1 MKQSLLKSSE
11 VFTLDN
17 QGAVQSIHVKLSTSI
32 QIKYQLSLSQDL
44 PIVPTN
50 FRTDSVELVSTYHHR
65 GHNRDFNHQHHHH
78 DHHHLSWSSLPP
90 LAVTVVIII
99 IIICNQPYRHYHNQL
114 SLSWVSSSPSS
125 CHLYNHHY
133 IIIIKVVLGDIH
145 LDNILHVLVEYICMV
160 AYLSHILRS
169 LLSHYLSPLLHYL
182 CYQDTHG
189 YHSCVQSIVRSF
201 ISNSTVDEDKITIRL
216 YRKR

>member
-1 MKQSLLKSSE
+1 MTKYYVDNLYWVLIPETSLCSPCCWWNSPLLKSS
-11 VFTLDN
+11 TLDK

-50 FRTDSVELVSTYHHR
+50 FRKDTVELVSTYHHR
-65 GHNRDFNHQHHHH
+65 GHNRDFNYQHHHH
-78 DHHHLSWSSLPP
+78 DHHHLSWSSSPP

-145 LDNILHVLVEYICMV
+145 LDNILNRTYTTLRLRIQSQM
-160 AYLSHILRS
+160 IL
-169 LLSHYLSPLLHYL
+169 LK
-182 CYQDTHG
+182 
-189 YHSCVQSIVRSF
+189 
-201 ISNSTVDEDKITIRL
+201 N
-216 YRKR
+216 